1 MKFLLDTNVVTEL
14 AKPQPNPRVIEWVD
28 KQSAA
33 DLAISALTLGELT
46 RSVRAYSSP
55 TRREELSK
63 WIADDLP
70 RQFRG
75 RLYDM
80 DEDVVNEWGRLAA
93 DSKLQGRELPVIDGL
108 LLATAKVHGLT
119 FVTRN
124 ESDCAARGVTVVNP
138 WVGESR

>member
-1 MKFLLDTNVVTEL
+1 V
-14 AKPQPNPRVIEWVD
+14 
-28 KQSAA
+28 
-33 DLAISALTLGELT
+33 
-46 RSVRAYSSP
+46 RSYASP
-55 TRREELSK
+55 TRRDELSK

-80 DEDVVNEWGRLAA
+80 DEEVVTEWGKLAA

-124 ESDCAARGVTVVNP
+124 ESDCAARGIDVLNP
-138 WVGESR
+138 WVK

>member
-1 MKFLLDTNVVTEL
+1 MKFLLDTNVITEL
-14 AKPQPNPRVIEWVD
+14 AKPQPHPHVTEWVD
-28 KQSAA
+28 KHSAM

-46 RSVRAYSSP
+46 RSVRSYASVS
-55 TRREELSK
+55 RREELSK

-80 DEDVVNEWGRLAA
+80 DEEVVTEWGKLAA

-124 ESDCAARGVTVVNP
+124 ESDCAARGIDVLNP
-138 WVGESR
+138 WVK

>member
-1 MKFLLDTNVVTEL
+1 MKFLLDTTVVTEL
-14 AKPQPNPRVIEWVD
+14 AKPRPHPQVVDWVE
-28 KQSAA
+28 KQSSM

-46 RSVRAYSSP
+46 RSVRSHAIP
-55 TRREELSK
+55 GRREELTK

-70 RQFRG
+70 QQFRG
-75 RLYDM
+75 RLYDID
-80 DEDVVNEWGRLAA
+80 DEVVQEWGKLAA

-124 ESDCAARGVTVVNP
+124 ESDCAARGVDVINP
-138 WVGESR
+138 WHG